1 MNTFEYGLGDQLFWN
16 FFFAE
21 QELHHFIAE
30 HGDCFKHFLTH
41 LLGFLSQF
49 GRNFFHAYFLTFFA
63 VVVEGFHGGQV
74 NDAFESLAGTD
85 RDLHHD
91 GFSAKLVSH
100 LFDNAFWIR
109 TGAVHLVDER
119 KAWNFVAFHLTVN
132 SQGLS
137 LNSADGTQN

>member
-1 MNTFEYGLGDQLFWN
+1 M
-16 FFFAE
+16 
-21 QELHHFIAE
+21 
-30 HGDCFKHFLTH
+30 
-41 LLGFLSQF
+41 GFLSQF
-49 GRNFFHAYFLTFFA
+49 GRNVFHAYFLTFFA

-100 LFDNAFWIR
+100 LLDNAFGIR
-109 TGAVHLVDER
+109 TGSVHLVDER
-119 KAWNFVAFHLTVN
+119 KTRNFVTLHLTVN

-137 LNSADGTQN
+137 LNTTNGTQN